1 MLEETELNNINDQ
14 SINNYIFPEY
24 EEKQIK
30 EAFDIFDLNG
40 NNFISV
46 VELKEIFNYLSEDV
60 TEEELD
66 EMINLVDKEGNGQ
79 VNWLD
84 FYEFINGK
92 IINDETKEIKR
103 TKIIPEQHHL
113 KESKIEFINLEK
125 NNDINNYNNKYGEE
139 SIKSPTNKKTQ
150 KIRKEKNLIN
160 FNELNDQ
167 NENSDEDIKIDN
179 YVQEILKKRQQR
191 LENNYLVNKAKINN
205 IEDKNVIK
213 SRKMILN
220 EENNNLNNKI
230 ITYDSFSESSIENEN
245 ESNNNIIDNSKNS
258 EDEKSKSKTSNF
270 LSINKTNSLKKI
282 EPLLNDI
289 KNINNDID
297 NIKKDDNYK
306 DNNNIFLPID
316 KKEIKQ
322 LKVDKIKKGKKKKK
336 KKQYNNIEKEK
347 ENE

>member
-1 MLEETELNNINDQ
+1 MLEETELNNIKNDDQ
-14 SINNYIFPEY
+14 SDIINNYIFPEY

-46 VELKEIFNYLSEDV
+46 VELKEIFNYLNEDV

-150 KIRKEKNLIN
+150 KIKKEKN
-160 FNELNDQ
+160 
-167 NENSDEDIKIDN
+167 
-179 YVQEILKKRQQR
+179 
-191 LENNYLVNKAKINN
+191 
-205 IEDKNVIK
+205 
-213 SRKMILN
+213 
-220 EENNNLNNKI
+220 
-230 ITYDSFSESSIENEN
+230 
-245 ESNNNIIDNSKNS
+245 
-258 EDEKSKSKTSNF
+258 
-270 LSINKTNSLKKI
+270 
-282 EPLLNDI
+282 
-289 KNINNDID
+289 
-297 NIKKDDNYK
+297 
-306 DNNNIFLPID
+306 
-316 KKEIKQ
+316 
-322 LKVDKIKKGKKKKK
+322 
-336 KKQYNNIEKEK
+336 
-347 ENE
+347 